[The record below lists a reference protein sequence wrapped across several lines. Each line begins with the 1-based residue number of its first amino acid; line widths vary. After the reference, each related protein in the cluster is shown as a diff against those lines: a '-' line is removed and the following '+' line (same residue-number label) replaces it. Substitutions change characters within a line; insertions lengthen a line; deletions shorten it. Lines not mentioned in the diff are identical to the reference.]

1 MFGRISEFLSN
12 WIPSEPTEPR
22 PTTVNHTP
30 FDATSD
36 QVRRTQ
42 TSGERTGSLPV
53 GSSVDT
59 FIHSPDVC
67 GLFPY
72 ISLVRRVYRAVSGH
86 SYRTPS
92 GAGLYFMHGL
102 NLFAFFF

>member
-22 PTTVNHTP
+22 PTTVSHSP
-30 FDATSD
+30 IHATSD

-59 FIHSPDVC
+59 FIHSPDIQSAYSYAER
-67 GLFPY
+67 PQR
-72 ISLVRRVYRAVSGH
+72 SESVRLQLRQTIPRPGVGMR
-86 SYRTPS
+86 R
-92 GAGLYFMHGL
+92 L
-102 NLFAFFF
+102 